1 MQPDPCGVEGKHI
14 AGRAGLPPSLQR
26 TLQMPGDGSQS
37 TDNPEHES
45 EPKNHEQSF
54 KLRLIKKKKKKKA
67 HTGMVSCVLLFC
79 FLSCKVYA
87 CSISVHPE
95 GLSIFLSEE

>member
-45 EPKNHEQSF
+45 EPKNHEQNF
-54 KLRLIKKKKKKKA
+54 KLRLIKKKKKIKKKIKESTCWYGFLCSA
-67 HTGMVSCVLLFC
+67 FLLFK
-79 FLSCKVYA
+79 L
-87 CSISVHPE
+87 
-95 GLSIFLSEE
+95 

>member
-45 EPKNHEQSF
+45 EPKNHEQNF
-54 KLRLIKKKKKKKA
+54 KLRLIKKEKKIKKNKRK
-67 HTGMVSCVLLFC
+67 HMLVWFLVFC
-79 FLSCKVYA
+79 FSA
-87 CSISVHPE
+87 
-95 GLSIFLSEE
+95 F